1 MLRKNV
7 WIVLLFAVVLLPS
20 SLLAQEMMHGKWWHD
35 KSIGQELGLT
45 DSEKK
50 GLEDKYIASRRKMIE
65 LKGEIERQRFE
76 LDLLLGTRDADEQ
89 QIIERFDGLEQARAK
104 LSKERFEMLM
114 AVRQT
119 IGAERFQDLNLMYR
133 DRDRRDAKRFKKDRG
148 YRRDDRD

>member
-50 GLEDKYIASRRKMIE
+50 GLEDKYIASRR
-65 LKGEIERQRFE
+65 
-76 LDLLLGTRDADEQ
+76 T
-89 QIIERFDGLEQARAK
+89 
-104 LSKERFEMLM
+104 
-114 AVRQT
+114 
-119 IGAERFQDLNLMYR
+119 
-133 DRDRRDAKRFKKDRG
+133 
-148 YRRDDRD
+148 